1 MSPLLAEAALSM
13 DGMDHLTSLQRLFAA
28 RARSSDA
35 LDLERAADGLMKG
48 FSIDTAAF
56 GKILEKMGEVPA
68 VREASVAFRH
78 LLCSSS
84 PPKPTPPPP
93 PPPPPRP
100 TNRRNINTGHNWTQP
115 EYLAGT

>member
-28 RARSSDA
+28 RALSSEA

-48 FSIDTAAF
+48 FSIDAAAF

-84 PPKPTPPPP
+84 PPKPPPAPAP
-93 PPPPPRP
+93 APPPRP
-100 TNRRNINTGHNWTQP
+100 TNKRKTNPGHNWTQP